1 MTDTAQPAEPQ
12 PADEPPA
19 PPEVPATSPAS
30 PDAMNEPTIASSSPP
45 ADVPPR
51 LVEVHEVEAVP
62 LTADEA
68 RAPSIDA
75 PAVATGARAPAS
87 EPCDASTGPRAAP
100 IGASD
105 PSGAAPDPRIDPP
118 PFVGSAAGGVPPPT
132 DVPPPLAGAPSA
144 PGSRFWAVLSHLC
157 LFLTIPTFFLG
168 AVATFL
174 VWQLAGKRDAHTEDQ
189 AREALNFQI
198 NIGIL
203 TLVLGASCLGAPFLV
218 VVWLLSCVFCVIAA
232 THAGS
237 GENYRYPLI
246 LRVVTH

>member
-1 MTDTAQPAEPQ
+1 MTDTAQPSEPQ
-12 PADEPPA
+12 PAEEPPA
-19 PPEVPATSPAS
+19 PPEVPAASPAS
-30 PDAMNEPTIASSSPP
+30 PDATNEPTIASPPPP
-45 ADVPPR
+45 AEVPPL

-75 PAVATGARAPAS
+75 PAVATGARSAAS
-87 EPCDASTGPRAAP
+87 EPRDPAVAAP
-100 IGASD
+100 E
-105 PSGAAPDPRIDPP
+105 PRIDPP
-118 PFVGSAAGGVPPPT
+118 PFVGSAPGGAPPPSH
-132 DVPPPLAGAPSA
+132 VPPPLAGAPSA
-144 PGSRFWAVLSHLC
+144 TSSRFWAVLSHLC

-246 LRVVTH
+246 LRLVTH

>member
-1 MTDTAQPAEPQ
+1 MRVSADFAGRKKSMTDTAQPSEPQ
-12 PADEPPA
+12 PAGEPPA
-19 PPEVPATSPAS
+19 QPQPPASSPAS
-30 PDAMNEPTIASSSPP
+30 PDATQAPTIASSP
-45 ADVPPR
+45 APAEVPPR
-51 LVEVHEVEAVP
+51 LDEVHEVEAVP

-75 PAVATGARAPAS
+75 PAVAIGARAAS
-87 EPCDASTGPRAAP
+87 IGAGDPSVAAP
-100 IGASD
+100 E
-105 PSGAAPDPRIDPP
+105 PRIDPP
-118 PFVGSAAGGVPPPT
+118 PFVGGAPGGVPPPS

-203 TLVLGASCLGAPFLV
+203 TLLLGVSCLGAPLLV
-218 VVWLLSCVFCVIAA
+218 IVWLLAGVFCVIAA
-232 THAGS
+232 THAGG